1 MADTQRNYADIIT
14 LLADNSA
21 GDISPQDMRDV
32 VATLRPGHGEI
43 SITATAATTLSDT
56 STWVQIA
63 GTYALSADAL
73 NWAMTQ
79 SGRLYYTGAADRM
92 LHIACTLSL
101 TSAGTLDILEACI
114 AKNGTPI
121 DPSRVQLYRGTG
133 TEVASTAIHAF
144 TSISNGQY
152 ICAMTRNISA
162 AANTTAETLNLFA
175 MDMPA

>member
-1 MADTQRNYADIIT
+1 MADTQRSYADILT
-14 LLADNSA
+14 LLADNST

-43 SITATAATTLSDT
+43 SITTPAATTLGDT
-56 STWVQIA
+56 TTWVQVA
-63 GTYALSADAL
+63 GTYALSADAV
-73 NWAMTQ
+73 NWAMTS
-79 SGRLYYTGAADRM
+79 SGRLYYTGTSPRM

-114 AKNGTPI
+114 AKSGTVI
-121 DPSRVQLYRGTG
+121 DSSRVQLYRGTG
-133 TEVASTAIHAF
+133 TEVETTAIHAF

-152 ICAMTRNISA
+152 IAAMTRNISA